1 MKKRMKM
8 MGGLTQVKMPS
19 ENQNRERRA
28 VGKDQPFR
36 QKVSER
42 SELREGSPTALPISL
57 LMSS

>member
-1 MKKRMKM
+1 MKM
-8 MGGLTQVKMPS
+8 MSELTEVKMPS

-28 VGKDQPFR
+28 ARKGRQFR

-42 SELREGSPTALPISL
+42 SELREVSPTGLSIPL